1 MDEKEALEWLNKRWE
16 WMLDSDFRNEDAEID
31 ALVNAD
37 VLSVRY
43 ALITQILGKIADER
57 RGLLHIQKGDE
68 KDPLAWDARSFCN
81 KVVVPWVSGNH
92 NVLGSSQDPYV
103 SHPLRRPRLDVDL
116 DRRKH
121 RDQWSSLVEFLAPL
135 NEVDQEYLKRVFDD
149 CLASVARRLTRHSIS
164 YQIPARVSLPRML
177 VLLEEYLDEASG
189 GFRPLAVAVSLMNV
203 LGRAF
208 SIFGQVKSQK
218 VNEAD
223 SQAGVPGD
231 VMCYDQDGEIALAIE
246 VKDRD
251 LTLADVRTS
260 TVKAQKSERSVYNLL
275 FVSPNL
281 KDADSDEIQRFAHQ
295 VWPSGLNINQIDI
308 IDLTRA
314 AFVLLA
320 ENKRTEFL
328 REISD
333 ELDRSSD
340 LKHRL
345 AWYGRLVD
353 LSTIGSGRIHVHH
366 SKDEK
371 TG

>member
-1 MDEKEALEWLNKRWE
+1 
-16 WMLDSDFRNEDAEID
+16 
-31 ALVNAD
+31 
-37 VLSVRY
+37 
-43 ALITQILGKIADER
+43 
-57 RGLLHIQKGDE
+57 
-68 KDPLAWDARSFCN
+68 
-81 KVVVPWVSGNH
+81 
-92 NVLGSSQDPYV
+92 
-103 SHPLRRPRLDVDL
+103 
-116 DRRKH
+116 
-121 RDQWSSLVEFLAPL
+121 
-135 NEVDQEYLKRVFDD
+135 
-149 CLASVARRLTRHSIS
+149 
-164 YQIPARVSLPRML
+164 ML

-223 SQAGVPGD
+223 SQAGVPGGL
-231 VMCYDQDGEIALAIE
+231 MCYDQDGEIALAIE

-260 TVKAQKSERSVYNLL
+260 TVKAQKSERPVYNLL

-308 IDLTRA
+308 IDLTKA

-345 AWYGRLVD
+345 AWYRRLVD

-366 SKDEK
+366 SRDEK